1 MYSLWNIVD
10 NKVIDTAVCYIE
22 FSSRNISF
30 SFPSILDLYEMM
42 DSH

>member
-1 MYSLWNIVD
+1 MYSFWNIV
-10 NKVIDTAVCYIE
+10 NNTVINTAVCYTE